1 MKKTPSKGE
10 IKGAKE
16 KKKGV
21 QDIRK
26 FFEGSE
32 GKNKISKS
40 KEKCTQSLPE
50 NVNLP
55 DNREGIKAELKNQ
68 IKSIA
73 DFKGSDQNASSNIT
87 GLSDQMVTVGNIPTK
102 REKVGQPGND

>member
-10 IKGAKE
+10 NKGAKE

-26 FFEGSE
+26 FFEGWE
-32 GKNKISKS
+32 GRNKISNS
-40 KEKCTQSLPE
+40 KEKCTRSLPE
-50 NVNLP
+50 NVKLP
-55 DNREGIKAELKNQ
+55 DSREGIKAQPKE

-73 DFKGSDQNASSNIT
+73 NFKGSDHAAINIT
-87 GLSDQMVTVGNIPTK
+87 GLSDQMVTVGTIPTK